1 MDEMEELVEM
11 VVEVQ
16 LNLVS
21 DEVVVVQKA
30 SEEMVD

>member
-21 DEVVVVQKA
+21 DEVVEAQKA